1 MKFVILKINCDISDI
16 SILKD
21 NNKNIVFDN
30 FDEIDAY
37 FVKENL
43 EQNDYSILC
52 IDRKTHDFEKIL
64 QDNINKLI

>member
-1 MKFVILKINCDISDI
+1 MKFVILKINCDISEI

-21 NNKNIVFDN
+21 NNKNIVFDSYE
-30 FDEIDAY
+30 EIDAY

-52 IDRKTHDFEKIL
+52 IDRKTQDFEKIL